1 MSPNTGWIVINAIT
15 ILILVVDIWLFSD
28 NIEGNTWSQIIITKS
43 KKHIYY
49 PFAWG
54 FLMGHWF
61 G

>member
-1 MSPNTGWIVINAIT
+1 MSPQLGWYIINVFT
-15 ILILVVDIWLFSD
+15 ILFLVIDIYLFTD
-28 NIEGNTWSQIIITKS
+28 EIKGNTWSQIVIEKS
-43 KKHIYY
+43 RKHIYY